1 MSMTEVD
8 SLMGGADRKLID
20 PQASSQFLFEYDG
33 SFDMSG
39 DMCIYFS
46 LPDSLLIFKTAA
58 TIIRSLVSIAAPG
71 IFQFVIASCSWI
83 YVHKGS

>member
-1 MSMTEVD
+1 MTEVD

-46 LPDSLLIFKTAA
+46 LPDSM
-58 TIIRSLVSIAAPG
+58 V
-71 IFQFVIASCSWI
+71 I
-83 YVHKGS
+83 YVYKGS

>member
-46 LPDSLLIFKTAA
+46 LPDSM
-58 TIIRSLVSIAAPG
+58 V
-71 IFQFVIASCSWI
+71 I
-83 YVHKGS
+83 YVYKGS

>member
-20 PQASSQFLFEYDG
+20 PQASSQFLFEYDATFG
-33 SFDMSG
+33 MSG
-39 DMCIYFS
+39 DVCIYFS

-58 TIIRSLVSIAAPG
+58 TIICSLVSIAAPG

-83 YVHKGS
+83 YVYKGS

>member
-1 MSMTEVD
+1 MTEVD

-46 LPDSLLIFKTAA
+46 LPDSM
-58 TIIRSLVSIAAPG
+58 V
-71 IFQFVIASCSWI
+71 I
-83 YVHKGS
+83 YVYKEVDRQNIYQPRGRNFQLFKYLFRSWQNSNILNE